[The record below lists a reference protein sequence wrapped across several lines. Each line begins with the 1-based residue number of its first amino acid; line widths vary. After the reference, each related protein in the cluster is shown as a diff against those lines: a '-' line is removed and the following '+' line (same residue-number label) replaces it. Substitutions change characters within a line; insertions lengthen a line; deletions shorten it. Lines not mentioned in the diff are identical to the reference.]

1 MKMGRRGFRLIHVI
15 AKCGRGAVLLPVVCG
30 VAVWAA
36 VAPAGAIN
44 WEGKEGFF
52 HEEIPLNE
60 LTEGVPKP
68 IEKKKPTCAEMSEKR
83 KENPYEQVPIEGV
96 NCVGEG

>member
-1 MKMGRRGFRLIHVI
+1 MGRRGFRLIHELRE
-15 AKCGRGAVLLPVVCG
+15 CGRARATLPVLCG
-30 VAVWAA
+30 VAVWGF
-36 VAPAGAIN
+36 VAPVMAIN

-96 NCVGEG
+96 NCVGED

>member
-1 MKMGRRGFRLIHVI
+1 MGGGCFRLIHRLRE
-15 AKCGRGAVLLPVVCG
+15 CGRGAARLPVVCG
-30 VAVWAA
+30 AA
-36 VAPAGAIN
+36 LWIGVAPAWAIN

-68 IEKKKPTCAEMSEKR
+68 IEKEKPTCTEMAEKR
-83 KENPYEQVPIEGV
+83 KDNSYEQVPIEGV
-96 NCVGEG
+96 NCLGEGE